1 MELVFKV
8 LIIISGFMVFFSAN
22 PVYSVIFLVLVFL
35 NGCGLILLLGFE
47 FLSLV
52 LLVVYVGAI
61 SVLFLF
67 VIMMMNLKSID
78 FRQSLLSYSFLGVAL
93 LIIFFFQ
100 LKSIVLDSFIWSN
113 DNTFYLD
120 WSSLFFMNIDIFQ
133 LGQVL
138 YTYYCVPFLLSGY
151 LLLVAMIGAIFLTY
165 VAKNE
170 LRKQKVYVQLGRL
183 KNNSII
189 YWKRKDDK

>member
-1 MELVFKV
+1 MELLFKF
-8 LIIISGFMVFFSAN
+8 LIIISGFMVFFSTN

-67 VIMMMNLKSID
+67 VVMMMNLKSMD
-78 FRQSLLSYSFLGVAL
+78 FRQSLLSYFFLGLTL
-93 LIIFFFQ
+93 LIIFFLQ
-100 LKSIVLDSFIWSN
+100 LKNIASNPFVWSSG
-113 DNTFYLD
+113 NTFYLD
-120 WSSLFFMNIDIFQ
+120 WASLFFINVDIFQ

-138 YTYYCVPFLLSGY
+138 YTYYCIPFILSGY

-165 VAKNE
+165 FSKNE
-170 LRKQKVYVQLGRL
+170 LKKQKVYVQLGRL
-183 KNNSII
+183 KSSSIV
-189 YWKRKDDK
+189 YWKR